1 MANIKDLQRMCKTY
15 GHCVDC
21 PLRRS
26 ESCIPNELPYDADE
40 LVDKWVAEHP
50 AKTYAQDFF
59 EKFPNARKS
68 CTGEP
73 ITCLMDMY
81 SVDFECSGDCYACWN
96 KVLDLLF
103 RKDL

>member
-50 AKTYAQDFF
+50 AKTYAMDFF
-59 EKFPNARKS
+59 EKFPNAQRRA
-68 CTGEP
+68 TGIPVPCIEG
-73 ITCLMDMY
+73 IY
-81 SVDFECSGDCYACWN
+81 SEFSGKNCSAGECQECWN
-96 KVLDLLF
+96 MEMKED
-103 RKDL
+103 D